1 MIIDDDGNDGDD
13 DDDDDGGDD
22 DASGDVDIQGDC
34 DEVYDYVHC
43 CYFIHCIL
51 RIINWTWFIL
61 LPTYMLIINS
71 VQVNLSDLMR
81 TKWSFMKNN
90 KLKLMDDIH
99 GFSKTVSISN
109 LSF

>member
-1 MIIDDDGNDGDD
+1 MIIDDDGNNGGGDDD
-13 DDDDDGGDD
+13 DDDDDGGD

-34 DEVYDYVHC
+34 DDVYDYVHC

-71 VQVNLSDLMR
+71 VQVSLSELMR
-81 TKWSFMKNN
+81 AKWSFMK
-90 KLKLMDDIH
+90 KKTKAYDDIH
-99 GFSKTVSISN
+99 GFSKNRIDI
-109 LSF
+109 